1 MQRTSGV
8 VSPFPCSSTGPS
20 ALIAPNWQVGP
31 GSDGVAWANSNDA
44 AITAAAATSAN
55 RPLLDPSIT
64 NNNDRALK

>member
-31 GSDGVAWANSNDA
+31 GSDGDACAKSSDA
-44 AITAAAATSAN
+44 AIAAAAATSAN
-55 RPLLDPSIT
+55 RPLVDPFIT
-64 NNNDRALK
+64 NHNDAALK